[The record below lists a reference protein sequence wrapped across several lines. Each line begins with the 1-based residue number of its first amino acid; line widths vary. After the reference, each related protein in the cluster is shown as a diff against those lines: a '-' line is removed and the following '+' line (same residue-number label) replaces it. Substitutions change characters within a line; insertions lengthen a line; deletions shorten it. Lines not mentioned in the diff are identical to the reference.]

1 MAAYCPLCEAGKP
14 HKVCQLADRPIR
26 AGFHTITM
34 YTNAAGELITDVV
47 MFPLA
52 VSP

>member
-1 MAAYCPLCEAGKP
+1 MAAYCVLCARGEV
-14 HKVCQLADRPIR
+14 HDCQLVDRPIR

-34 YTNAAGELITDVV
+34 YTNAAGVLVTDVD
-47 MFPLA
+47 MYLPA